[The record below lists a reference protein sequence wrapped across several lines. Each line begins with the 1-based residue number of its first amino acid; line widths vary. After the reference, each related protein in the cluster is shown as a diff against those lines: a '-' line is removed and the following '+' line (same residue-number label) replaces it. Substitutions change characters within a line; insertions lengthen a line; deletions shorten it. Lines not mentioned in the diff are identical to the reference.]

1 MAELPVL
8 RPREVV
14 RALEMAGFFVHH
26 QTGSHAVLRHGTDSA
41 RRVTVPMH
49 ARDLK
54 RGTLRAIVR
63 SAGMSVE
70 EFADL
75 L

>member
-1 MAELPVL
+1 MGSLPVV

-14 RALEMAGFFVHH
+14 AALHRAGFFVHH
-26 QTGSHAVLRHGTDSA
+26 QTGSHLVLKNAAVPP

-49 ARDLK
+49 ARDV
-54 RGTLRAIVR
+54 RPGTLRAILR
-63 SAGMSVE
+63 EAGLTAD
-70 EFADL
+70 EFVAL

>member
-1 MAELPVL
+1 MANLPIV
-8 RPREVV
+8 RPREAVA
-14 RALEMAGFFVHH
+14 ALQRAGFVAHH
-26 QTGSHAVLRHGTDSA
+26 QTGSHLVLKLEGAVT

-54 RGTLRAIVR
+54 KGTLRSILR
-63 SAGMSVE
+63 EAGLSVD
-70 EFADL
+70 EFVAL